1 MEIINQLENTL
12 PYQFQENFR
21 NFKREGIKLQTR
33 FQVNT
38 AAELYEQLDYLKNHH
53 NEIEPEEAYAILQR
67 SSEQAKRLADFGH
80 ATAKAQDQE
89 ARDYALKTLRLPPS
103 LKHLKSQFENNK
115 KTNAFD
121 TEFIEQLHK
130 LDSNRDFCKEQCV
143 EEETILHQEA
153 LGETN
158 EEVSEDHMEEDHF
171 WRTVKGRK
179 PQQPIQRQ
187 QNTKYQQLPQR
198 NKPAITCSPI
208 LSQKQSINIQHPFP
222 IQLPKPFLNEH
233 TSNYS
238 VPNDGIVPGG
248 RLTRFLES
256 WKQTILHPWP
266 VSVLQHGYKLQF
278 AKTPVPWR
286 SVPMKMSTTDKLA
299 VNEAISKFLEAGIV
313 ERSPI
318 QDKGFLSNFFTIQEA
333 KKRGPILN
341 CQKLNQFLQ
350 YEHFKMEEVPALR
363 EILEKNDYMY
373 KIDLKDASSLSISIP
388 SIWAKYSSPDLQ
400 QAYEVRYRTSTQG
413 GYTTGLLPGR
423 FMYSVEEQRRYAE
436 DYLTSIESSTIFGI
450 YHKYTEKFPDT
461 QSITGIPR
469 FQLQFQ
475 EDVNFGTAT
484 EDHEITSKN
493 QTSST
498 NPDNMLMQMG
508 CKSIGQNGGHGSG
521 NRGSVTPHPL
531 LTKRPTENSATLEVV
546 VEPTSIML
554 GTKDNLYF
562 LGVQSEPGWCAV

>member
-21 NFKREGIKLQTR
+21 NFKREGIKYNLNEWITPQAINKQLIPEPKRHQTR

-67 SSEQAKRLADFGH
+67 SSEQAKHLADFGH

-171 WRTVKGRK
+171 WRT
-179 PQQPIQRQ
+179 
-187 QNTKYQQLPQR
+187 
-198 NKPAITCSPI
+198 
-208 LSQKQSINIQHPFP
+208 
-222 IQLPKPFLNEH
+222 PFLNEH

-313 ERSPI
+313 ERPPT
-318 QDKGFLSNFFTIQEA
+318 QGKGFLSNFFTIQEA

-546 VEPTSIML
+546 VEPTIIML

>member
-1 MEIINQLENTL
+1 M
-12 PYQFQENFR
+12 
-21 NFKREGIKLQTR
+21 
-33 FQVNT
+33 
-38 AAELYEQLDYLKNHH
+38 
-53 NEIEPEEAYAILQR
+53 
-67 SSEQAKRLADFGH
+67 ADFGH

-130 LDSNRDFCKEQCV
+130 LDSNRDFCKEQCM
-143 EEETILHQEA
+143 EEETILHQET

-266 VSVLQHGYKLQF
+266 VSVLQHGYKIQF

-286 SVPMKMSTTDKLA
+286 SVPMKMSTADKLA

-313 ERSPI
+313 ERPPT
-318 QDKGFLSNFFTIQEA
+318 QGKGFLSNFFTIQEA

-373 KIDLKDASSLSISIP
+373 KIDLKDAYVMVPIHPHSKKILTFQNEGVVYQYPSLAFGLSIAPQIFSKLM
-388 SIWAKYSSPDLQ
+388 KYAIEPLRK
-400 QAYEVRYRTSTQG
+400 EGIRLV
-413 GYTTGLLPGR
+413 
-423 FMYSVEEQRRYAE
+423 F
-436 DYLTSIESSTIFGI
+436 YLDDSCI
-450 YHKYTEKFPDT
+450 
-461 QSITGIPR
+461 
-469 FQLQFQ
+469 L
-475 EDVNFGTAT
+475 
-484 EDHEITSKN
+484 SKN
-493 QTSST
+493 KEDMQKTTSRVLNHLQYLGFIINT
-498 NPDNMLMQMG
+498 Q
-508 CKSIGQNGGHGSG
+508 KSFLIPNQSQ
-521 NRGSVTPHPL
+521 
-531 LTKRPTENSATLEVV
+531 E
-546 VEPTSIML
+546 
-554 GTKDNLYF
+554 F
-562 LGVQSEPGWCAV
+562 LGFNFNSKKMLISVPQQKITKSLQRIKQAQQTQITCSCRWVASLLGKMAVMVPAIGEALLHIRYLQRDLRRTVPHWKS

>member
-1 MEIINQLENTL
+1 MSDIIN
-12 PYQFQENFR
+12 
-21 NFKREGIKLQTR
+21 
-33 FQVNT
+33 

-67 SSEQAKRLADFGH
+67 SSEQAKHLADFGH

-171 WRTVKGRK
+171 WRT
-179 PQQPIQRQ
+179 
-187 QNTKYQQLPQR
+187 
-198 NKPAITCSPI
+198 
-208 LSQKQSINIQHPFP
+208 
-222 IQLPKPFLNEH
+222 PFLNEH

-313 ERSPI
+313 ERPPT
-318 QDKGFLSNFFTIQEA
+318 QGKGFLSNFFTIQEA

-546 VEPTSIML
+546 VEPTIIML